1 MDFIAQYNLWTAALK
16 KAASVNGLSVTVNST
31 EGRVECKA
39 GATVFYSST
48 DLTEIHIALD
58 TAIAINKIINP

>member
-1 MDFIAQYNLWTAALK
+1 MDFITQYTLWTTAQT
-16 KAASVNGLSVTVNST
+16 KAASIPGLSVTVNDV

-48 DLTEIHIALD
+48 SLTEIHIALD
-58 TAIAINKIINP
+58 TAIAVYNILNP